1 MEIVSIKRSPMDLFN
16 LTISLR
22 PQQRRVEQTLNCSG
36 GSMVISA
43 CKATKAGGAIFLK
56 SAHVTGWPEG
66 VMMQC

>member
-1 MEIVSIKRSPMDLFN
+1 MFSILPF
-16 LTISLR
+16 SLR

-66 VMMQC
+66 VMMLC